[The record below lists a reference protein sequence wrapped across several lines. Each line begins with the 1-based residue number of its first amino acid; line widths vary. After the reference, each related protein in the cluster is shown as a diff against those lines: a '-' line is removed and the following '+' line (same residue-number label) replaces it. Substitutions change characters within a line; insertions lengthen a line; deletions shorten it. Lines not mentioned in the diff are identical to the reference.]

1 MTKKILLTSLI
12 LALTLPFFAQTRMFD
27 VVASDGA
34 ASTKAVGNF
43 TITDSDGF
51 TWTLYDELDKGRTIL
66 VDIFSA
72 T

>member
-1 MTKKILLTSLI
+1 MTKKILLTTFM
-12 LALTLPFFAQTRMFD
+12 LALAMPFFAQTRMFD
-27 VVASDGA
+27 ITAADGA

-43 TITDSDGF
+43 TIIDSDGL

-66 VDIFSA
+66 VDLFSA